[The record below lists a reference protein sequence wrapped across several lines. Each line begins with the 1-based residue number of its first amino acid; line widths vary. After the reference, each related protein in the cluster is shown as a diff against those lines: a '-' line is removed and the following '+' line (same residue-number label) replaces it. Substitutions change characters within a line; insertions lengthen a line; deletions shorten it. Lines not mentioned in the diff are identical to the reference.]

1 MQRPAEEVFAEKF
14 AVKPEKQPRD
24 SLQGVPTLRKNAKA
38 QIMLIKVPTKLLQC
52 HTKNMRNPGACA
64 YLTTDQVSK
73 TCAPSC

>member
-38 QIMLIKVPTKLLQC
+38 QKMLIKAPTKLLQC
-52 HTKNMRNPGACA
+52 HMDQEHEESWCMRISNH
-64 YLTTDQVSK
+64 
-73 TCAPSC
+73 